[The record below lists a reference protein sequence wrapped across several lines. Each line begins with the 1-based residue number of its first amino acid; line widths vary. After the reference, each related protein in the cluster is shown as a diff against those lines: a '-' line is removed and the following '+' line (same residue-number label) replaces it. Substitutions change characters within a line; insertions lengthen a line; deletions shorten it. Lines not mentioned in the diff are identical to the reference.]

1 MHKQCYSFFIFCTDI
16 WYRNEC
22 KMFTI
27 LHFSSYWFE
36 FANCVVAFKMYQH
49 FTDQYFHFYCS
60 IHPPATASIPSIRLP
75 SSVYH
80 LRRQCPSQ
88 SGSKLNGLLSITDS
102 KVLHHWLQLETFGF
116 FNSPSSYSFCLI
128 SQITNSTKKNQIK
141 NKKWK
146 IKPEQCLG
154 AIIPAIN
161 AINCKT
167 RRLIFNQL
175 MDERE
180 PFPNRWHYLPNRWI
194 YVKFSSITQVIVNC
208 HTANGLLRTF
218 ATHFGRFRFFY
229 YGHRNIQMAFFLSE
243 FHIHFRN

>member
-36 FANCVVAFKMYQH
+36 FANRVVAFKMYQH

-102 KVLHHWLQLETFGF
+102 KVLHHWLQLVQQLQFPF
-116 FNSPSSYSFCLI
+116 FL
-128 SQITNSTKKNQIK
+128 
-141 NKKWK
+141 
-146 IKPEQCLG
+146 
-154 AIIPAIN
+154 
-161 AINCKT
+161 
-167 RRLIFNQL
+167 
-175 MDERE
+175 
-180 PFPNRWHYLPNRWI
+180 
-194 YVKFSSITQVIVNC
+194 
-208 HTANGLLRTF
+208 
-218 ATHFGRFRFFY
+218 
-229 YGHRNIQMAFFLSE
+229 FFLSY
-243 FHIHFRN
+243 FTDNKLNKKKIKSKIRNEK